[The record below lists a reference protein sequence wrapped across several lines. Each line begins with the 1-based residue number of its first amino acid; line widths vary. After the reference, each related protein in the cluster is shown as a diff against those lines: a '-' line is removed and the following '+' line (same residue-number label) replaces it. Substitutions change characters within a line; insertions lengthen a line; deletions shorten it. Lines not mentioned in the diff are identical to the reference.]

1 MKKLIPFALLFAL
14 GGCAVPVALTVA
26 TLALDGISWVTTG
39 KSSTDHVLSAAAN
52 KDCRVTRALQGQ
64 PICADTQLAFAST
77 SGAHTGEQ
85 WPEFGPQVGDR
96 TGDVAVASVAP
107 TQAEIMAAANT
118 APAAG
123 PRPGYEARPT
133 SAYNGRRGVRDLV
146 YRSSRAK
153 QVRIIQARS
162 VDSRLADDGGV
173 RFLELDG
180 FTKGAEPY
188 ALLKDDGTLE
198 IYVPQAGQDAAD
210 PTGAP
215 VARIKG
221 YGQDPALCSG
231 VLIDGAF
238 YPSES
243 LIRS

>member
-1 MKKLIPFALLFAL
+1 MKKLAPLALLLAL
-14 GGCAVPVALTVA
+14 GGCGAPTALSIA
-26 TLALDGISWVTTG
+26 AFALDGLSWMTTG
-39 KSSTDHVLSAAAN
+39 KGTADHVLSASTN
-52 KDCRVTRALQGQ
+52 KDCRISRVFKSKA
-64 PICADTQLAFAST
+64 ICAGTLTAFAT
-77 SGAHTGEQ
+77 GSGAGPEEQ

-96 TGDVAVASVAP
+96 TGDVAVASVAT

-221 YGQDPALCSG
+221 YGQAPALCSG